1 MNLKTNG
8 NIYNQKVLPN
18 GRTVNVW
25 NLILYRQNF
34 KSQNFID
41 QSDMFLL
48 FKILKALRNF
58 FQSRVGHRLP
68 TLGKILC
75 WELIFWD
82 TYNTLTWPCL
92 HALQKESLITI
103 LSYMENIHAIPSIS
117 YQKWQIIKRIKIHI
131 MWLSESQYI
140 KCKVMYSK
148 KFNFESSVFRIQ
160 EKEKS

>member
-1 MNLKTNG
+1 MHLKTNG

-18 GRTVNVW
+18 GRTVNVR
-25 NLILYRQNF
+25 NLMLYRQNF

-41 QSDMFLL
+41 QSHMFLL
-48 FKILKALRNF
+48 FKILKALHNF

-82 TYNTLTWPCL
+82 TYNTLTWSCL
-92 HALQKESLITI
+92 HALQKESLITT

-117 YQKWQIIKRIKIHI
+117 YQK
-131 MWLSESQYI
+131 
-140 KCKVMYSK
+140 
-148 KFNFESSVFRIQ
+148 
-160 EKEKS
+160 